1 MNKII
6 VKVSTCCLMA
16 GMMFMPIHAEQ
27 TQTEGNEGNMT
38 LKYTEGNHWVV
49 TIPSEVSLST
59 GSDSESKIT
68 ATEINIEPTKKLEV
82 SVSSG
87 ISEGKATLSR
97 TSGTAADNVT
107 SIVSLTKNA
116 TSGISDNAV
125 VAEFSGTQKDDVI
138 KADTNGTLY
147 FSKLTPTTGDT
158 VKAGTYTGQIMFKLE
173 TANK

>member
-125 VAEFSGTQKDDVI
+125 VAEFSGTKKDTTI
-138 KADTNGTLY
+138 FADKNGTLF
-147 FSKLTPTTGDT
+147 FSKLSAKDGGT
-158 VKAGTYTGQIMFKLE
+158 VKAGEYTGKITFLLE
-173 TANK
+173 VK

>member
-1 MNKII
+1 MNKTI

-16 GMMFMPIHAEQ
+16 GMMFMPIHAEN
-27 TQTEGNEGNMT
+27 EGTGNMT
-38 LKYTEGNHWVV
+38 LKYTEGNHWTV

-82 SVSSG
+82 SISGG

-97 TSGTAADNVT
+97 ENGTLGKDDVT
-107 SIVSLTKNA
+107 SIVSLDKDA

-125 VAEFSGTQKDDVI
+125 VAEFSDTKAGDAI

-147 FSKLTPTTGDT
+147 FGELTPTTGDT
-158 VKAGTYTGQIMFKLE
+158 VKAGEYTGHLTFNLG
-173 TANK
+173 TVNK